1 VASIPAVKAL
11 EGRYKTRGLRVVSVT
26 KEDDRA
32 EVEKAAQEHGMD
44 YPAFLDVDS
53 SWSKTTGVSAI
64 PAFIVIDKSGKLA
77 YRHAGKLTEDS
88 ESFRKLASV
97 VDQALTR

>member
-11 EGRYKTRGLRVVSVT
+11 EGRYKARGLRVVSVT

-32 EVEKAAQEHGMD
+32 EVEATAKEHGMD
-44 YPAFLDVDS
+44 YPGFLDIDS
-53 SWSKTTGVSAI
+53 AWSRASGVQAI

-88 ESFRKLASV
+88 DSFRKMAGV
-97 VDQALTR
+97 VEQALGR